1 MWAFPWLTWVAPAGT
16 ATVFVLM
23 ARELKAR
30 ELMAREL
37 MARELKACELM
48 ARELKAREPETRV
61 QLYST
66 GAKPPSPAAVGYA
79 RRRGRGRR

>member
-23 ARELKAR
+23 ARKLKAC
-30 ELMAREL
+30 ELMAC
-37 MARELKACELM
+37 ELKACELM

-66 GAKPPSPAAVGYA
+66 GAKPPAPAAVGYA

>member
-16 ATVFVLM
+16 ATVFV
-23 ARELKAR
+23 
-30 ELMAREL
+30 
-37 MARELKACELM
+37 LM